1 MGYDKHE
8 TVMAITREGSS
19 FDRAARTLQKRVG
32 ATLRNKRRG
41 PLHRHFIPLNGWVVW
56 TLFPDGSKEGWLE
69 SAEGDRLRAEV
80 VALFATV
87 GGAEGFYACFAGDEV
102 REAQRGHVR
111 TRHYKWRS
119 PKGA

>member
-8 TVMAITREGSS
+8 TVMAITRDGSS

-56 TLFPDGSKEGWLE
+56 TLFPDGSKEGWPD
-69 SAEGDRLRAEV
+69 SDDGDKLRTEFV
-80 VALFATV
+80 DLFATA
-87 GGAEGFYACFAGDEV
+87 GRAEGFYACFAGDEV
-102 REAQRGHVR
+102 SERQRGHVK
-111 TRHYKWRS
+111 TKHFKWTA
-119 PKGA
+119 GNE